1 METSDSAET
10 ARPRRRLGVGLYRH
24 SVALFLGALVLFI
37 VVMPFGEKLPEPR
50 LVEGPLLVVVLISGV
65 LAVGGRRRSLLLAAC
80 LALPALVAT
89 WLRHYWPDPVLQ
101 GVALVLGILLFF
113 LVAGQLLRFILRAP
127 RVDSEVLAAGVAAY
141 LLLGLT
147 WAMLYVLLNL
157 VQPNA
162 FVLPSSAG
170 ASESI
175 QGFNALYF
183 SFVTLTTMGYGD
195 FAPLSSVARMLA
207 VLEAVTGVLYLSVLI
222 ARLVTL
228 YTDQRS

>member
-1 METSDSAET
+1 M
-10 ARPRRRLGVGLYRH
+10 GLYRH

-37 VVMPFGEKLPEPR
+37 VAMPFGEHLSDPR
-50 LVEGPLLVVVLISGV
+50 LLEGPLLAVVLIAGV
-65 LAVGGRRRSLLLAAC
+65 LAVGGRRKSLLLAAG

-89 WLRHYWPDPVLQ
+89 WIRHYLPHPFLQ
-101 GVALVLGILLFF
+101 VILLVLGVLLFF
-113 LVAGQLLRFILRAP
+113 LVAGLLLRFILRAP
-127 RVDSEVLAAGVAAY
+127 RVDSEVLAAGVATY

-147 WAMLYVLLNL
+147 WAMLYVLLSL
-157 VQPNA
+157 AQPNA
-162 FVLPSSAG
+162 FVLPSSAA

-228 YTDQRS
+228 YTDQRP